1 MPSDLPFG
9 TSHNR
14 NQVARLG
21 PPLAVVSFHHDGFS
35 MMYLH
40 DEHLMELPLNQCVKP
55 QIKTEGNQNISKAS
69 LFQDSDNQ
77 CAQGE
82 APT

>member
-1 MPSDLPFG
+1 
-9 TSHNR
+9 
-14 NQVARLG
+14 
-21 PPLAVVSFHHDGFS
+21 

-40 DEHLMELPLNQCVKP
+40 DEHLIELLLNQCVKP